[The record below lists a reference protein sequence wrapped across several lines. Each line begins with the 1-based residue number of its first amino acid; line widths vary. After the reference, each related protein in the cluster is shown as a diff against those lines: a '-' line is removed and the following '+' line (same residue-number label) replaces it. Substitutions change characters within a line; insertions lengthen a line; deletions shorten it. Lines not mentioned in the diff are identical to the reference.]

1 MIKGHLDQQR
11 ANLNSTKP
19 TFPTA
24 PPPLSANS
32 TLLPSSPHVTLPPS
46 SSTSTAETD
55 ASTTLDFRPP
65 ITSPPAV
72 RTHHIY
78 ADFASSTGQIFTD
91 LTGRFLQASSSGN
104 SEMLVIYDYDSNF
117 IHVEAMSSKSGPS
130 ILAAYTRAHTLLTSR
145 GLKPALQRLDNEAS
159 AALQAFMTEAEVD
172 FQLAPPH
179 LHRRNAAER
188 AIRTFKNH
196 LIAGL
201 CSTDRNFP
209 LHLWD
214 RLLPQALISL
224 NLLRTSRLN
233 PRLSAW
239 AQVHGA
245 FDYNRTPLAPPGTRV
260 LIHEKPKVHE
270 TWAPHAVEGWYT
282 GPALDHYRCYKVWAT
297 ETSAERVA
305 DTLTWYPS
313 QVSMPSTSS
322 LDLATAAAQDLL
334 AALLHPSDASPLP
347 DLSLTQRAALFQ
359 LADIFATVTDSTS
372 TDESTLLQPTS
383 TVPSDIQPTAT
394 IVPRVITD
402 STPLQPAATVPSA
415 PSPTTAVLPRVLDQ
429 IPPSRSASTNTPSN
443 DNSHLSTTYTD
454 CTGNPNQRRR
464 KARAAQQLLLAPPP
478 PVPVATPHPHNTR
491 STNRQRN
498 SLNCAIAT
506 ADLPDQMPSLVPSLP
521 PSPSLH
527 MAVVDPHTGATLEYP
542 ALLRGPDAAEWGH
555 ATALEIGRLTQGCLP
570 HQSSGSNTM
579 VFIPHTDK
587 PADRVATYLRIVAEL
602 KPNKAEKRRVR
613 FTVGGDKLTYEGNVS
628 TPTADLTV
636 VKTLLNSVVSTPG
649 ARFLTIDIKD
659 FYLNTPM
666 DVSEYM
672 RIPVKY
678 IPASI
683 MSQYNLLP
691 LIHNAHVMVEIRKGM
706 YGLAQAGILANAR
719 LQSHLSA
726 SGFTAA
732 PNTPGLFTHT
742 SRPLTFSLV
751 VDDFGIKYTSVDDAD
766 FLIQTLQQLYTITI
780 DWSGALYCGLTLS
793 WDYLQR
799 TVDVSMPGYIERAL
813 STFLHVPSARLQHS
827 PHAWIPPS
835 YGATVQYAQHDD
847 ISPPLDARALQ
858 HLQKVID
865 TLLYYARAVDS
876 TMLVAL
882 GSLASV
888 QTNGTAA
895 TTVAITQL
903 LNYCAAHP
911 SATLRYHA
919 CDMVLHA
926 HSDASYLSEKHARSR
941 SGGIFFLSS
950 ALPDPLRAP
959 SPTSTPPP
967 INGAVHVHSS
977 IMSVVLFSAT
987 EAELGALFYNGKEA
1001 AMLRTILCDMG
1012 THNPPLP
1019 SRQTTPVPPASQ
1031 TAP

>member
-1 MIKGHLDQQR
+1 M
-11 ANLNSTKP
+11 
-19 TFPTA
+19 
-24 PPPLSANS
+24 
-32 TLLPSSPHVTLPPS
+32 
-46 SSTSTAETD
+46 
-55 ASTTLDFRPP
+55 
-65 ITSPPAV
+65 
-72 RTHHIY
+72 
-78 ADFASSTGQIFTD
+78 
-91 LTGRFLQASSSGN
+91 
-104 SEMLVIYDYDSNF
+104 
-117 IHVEAMSSKSGPS
+117 
-130 ILAAYTRAHTLLTSR
+130 
-145 GLKPALQRLDNEAS
+145 
-159 AALQAFMTEAEVD
+159 
-172 FQLAPPH
+172 
-179 LHRRNAAER
+179 
-188 AIRTFKNH
+188 
-196 LIAGL
+196 
-201 CSTDRNFP
+201 
-209 LHLWD
+209 
-214 RLLPQALISL
+214 
-224 NLLRTSRLN
+224 
-233 PRLSAW
+233 
-239 AQVHGA
+239 
-245 FDYNRTPLAPPGTRV
+245 
-260 LIHEKPKVHE
+260 LIHEKPKVRE

-282 GPALDHYRCYKVWAT
+282 GPALDHYRCYKVWVS

-305 DTLTWYPS
+305 GTLTCYPS

-347 DLSLTQRAALFQ
+347 DLSLTQRAALSQ

-372 TDESTLLQPTS
+372 TDSTRLQPTS
-383 TVPSDIQPTAT
+383 TDPSDIRPTAA
-394 IVPRVITD
+394 IDPRVLKD
-402 STPLQPAATVPSA
+402 ATPLPPAANVPSEF
-415 PSPTTAVLPRVLDQ
+415 SPTTAAVPRVPEQ
-429 IPPSRSASTNTPSN
+429 VPPSRSASTNTPSN
-443 DNSHLSTTYTD
+443 DNSHLPTTYTD
-454 CTGNPNQRRR
+454 STGNPNQRRR

-478 PVPVATPHPHNTR
+478 PVPVAAPHPHNTR

-498 SLNCAIAT
+498 SLNCAFAT
-506 ADLPDQMPSLVPSLP
+506 ADLPDHMPSLVPTLP
-521 PSPSLH
+521 PTPSLH
-527 MAVVDPHTGATLEYP
+527 MAVVDPHTGATLEYS
-542 ALLRGPDAAEWGH
+542 ALLRGPDAAEWEH

-570 HQSSGSNTM
+570 HLSSGSNTM

-613 FTVGGDKLTYEGNVS
+613 FTVGGDKLTYDGIVS

-666 DVSEYM
+666 DVYEYM

-678 IPASI
+678 SPASI

-706 YGLAQAGILANAR
+706 YGLAQTGILANAR

-751 VDDFGIKYTSVDDAD
+751 VDDFGTKYTSADDAD
-766 FLIQTLQQLYTITI
+766 FLIQSLQQLYTIPI

-799 TVDVSMPGYIERAL
+799 TIDVSMPGYIERAL
-813 STFLHVPSARLQHS
+813 STFLRVPSARLQHS

-835 YGATVQYAQHDD
+835 YGATVQYAQPDD
-847 ISPPLDARALQ
+847 ISPPLDARALL
-858 HLQKVID
+858 HLQKVIG

-876 TMLVAL
+876 TMLVAM
-882 GSLASV
+882 GSLASA

-919 CDMVLHA
+919 SDMVLHA

-967 INGAVHVHSS
+967 IYGAVHVHSS
-977 IMSVVLFSAT
+977 IMSVMLSSAT

-1012 THNPPLP
+1012 HPQPATPI
-1019 SRQTTPVPPASQ
+1019 QTDNACAAGITNGTVKQ
-1031 TAP
+1031 